1 MDGQCGNTEKRSVY
15 LDQSRGVPR
24 AFLGDD
30 HASRNGKIAVEPR
43 VPYATPVGLYA
54 DLKITRCRTFRN
66 GSNLCAFCGN
76 ELQPD
81 KESFILGG

>member
-54 DLKITRCRTFRN
+54 DLKITRGRTFRN
-66 GSNLCAFCGN
+66 RSNLCTFCGN

-81 KESFILGG
+81 KGRFILGG